1 MKNLLLSLSIILF
14 ISEFVFSQSGSVAV
28 LEKLE
33 QTDQNTVVAGTT
45 ATLKSAS
52 RLFGEK
58 DDLTAVILVIPT
70 GSSVDVLGSD
80 STYVHVVYDGTEGY
94 IFNKNLTINQAVS
107 KPVPV
112 PVATQIQVTQPQVS
126 NIQTNNQAESRYS
139 ILESKYGTSIA
150 TRLYSGKVWK
160 GMSTEMVTDS
170 WGTPEKINRSIS
182 SSIVKEEWI
191 YRNTWLFF
199 ESDRLIEWGPVNR

>member
-1 MKNLLLSLSIILF
+1 MKNLLLSLFIILF
-14 ISEFVFSQSGSVAV
+14 ISEFGFSQSGSETV
-28 LEKLE
+28 LGKLE
-33 QTDQNTVVAGTT
+33 QKDQNTVAAGTT

-58 DDLTAVILVIPT
+58 GDLTAVILVIPT
-70 GSSVDVLGSD
+70 GSSVEVLGTD
-80 STYVHVVYDGTEGY
+80 STYVHCVYDGTEGY
-94 IFNKNLTINQAVS
+94 IFNKNMTFIQAVS
-107 KPVPV
+107 TPESVPV
-112 PVATQIQVTQPQVS
+112 TNQTQVAQQQVS
-126 NIQTNNQAESRYS
+126 TIQTNNQAESRFS

-160 GMSTEMVTDS
+160 GMSTEMVSDS

-199 ESDRLIEWGPVNR
+199 ESDRLIEWGPVN